1 MGDELMMVETGMEKR
16 FGYTNLAKGVAFVFS
31 LVFLMMAVVSG
42 FLTSMFMDGEVYTK
56 SIEAQIEER
65 FDEMGQ
71 LEAEEIRRLYE
82 YNGEKSLDIKYADSN
97 VRITLY
103 NNRDK
108 ILYSNYNEEEYR
120 WSGVYIYGQ
129 NMDLTTLK
137 VYVIGELLPG
147 DAWYDVEYG
156 YRMVYA
162 FRFILPVIAL
172 IGAVVG
178 SALFIYLLSAAG
190 RTNEEEEPVLSVMGE
205 VPSDILF
212 FVLGT
217 IWMAV
222 LSMVLD
228 RNCHNLSDYV
238 VMFLGVAVLFA
249 ILILTSML
257 FAEKVKTKTLWT
269 NTICYRLGK
278 YVKAL
283 GRILYKGLQLFGKF
297 LMALPLIP
305 VSATAFVVVA
315 LLELLIFRLWMP
327 GEMHDLMTFWI
338 IEKLTL
344 GPVFFYVVFTLRK
357 LQAGSEALVSGNAS
371 YKVDTKFMVWHFKK
385 HGENLNRLAEGISKA
400 VEERMRSERMKT
412 ELITNV
418 SHDIKTPLTSII
430 NYTDLICKEPTDN
443 EKIKEYS
450 EVLLRQATRLKKLT
464 ENLVDASK
472 AATGSMEVNLV
483 PCEVGVLLTQAVGE
497 FEQRLEEKGITLV
510 TKSPEEPVNI
520 MADSKLIWRVFDNLM
535 NNICKY
541 AQDHTRVYLSVEKK
555 EGKAIISFKNIS
567 SYELDITA
575 DELMERFVRGDK
587 SRHTEGNGLGL
598 SIAKSLTDLQK
609 GEMELSVDGDLFKV
623 VLTFDAL

>member
-1 MGDELMMVETGMEKR
+1 MGDELMMVETGLEKR
-16 FGYTNLAKGVAFVFS
+16 FGYTNLAKGIAFAFS
-31 LVFLMMAVVSG
+31 LVFLMMAVICG
-42 FLTSMFMDGEVYTK
+42 YMTSMFMDGEVYTK
-56 SIEAQIEER
+56 SMETQILER

-82 YNGEKSLDIKYADSN
+82 YNGEKSLDIKYGDSN
-97 VRITLY
+97 VRVTMY

-108 ILYSNYNEEEYR
+108 VLYSNYNEEKYR
-120 WSGVYIYGQ
+120 WSGVYVYGQ
-129 NMDLTTLK
+129 NMNLTTLK
-137 VYVIGELLPG
+137 VYVVGDLMPG
-147 DAWYDVEYG
+147 DEWYDVEYE
-156 YRMVYA
+156 YRMIYA
-162 FRFILPVIAL
+162 FRFILPVVAL
-172 IGAVVG
+172 IAAVAG
-178 SALFIYLLSAAG
+178 SALFIYLMGAAG
-190 RTNEEEEPVLSVMGE
+190 RTNEDEEPVLSVMGE

-212 FVLGT
+212 FVVGT
-217 IWMAV
+217 IWIAV
-222 LSMVLD
+222 LAQVIDKSL
-228 RNCHNLSDYV
+228 RNLSDYV
-238 VMFLGVAVLFA
+238 VMFLGIAVLFA
-249 ILILTSML
+249 LLILASML
-257 FAEKVKTKTLWT
+257 LAEKVKTKTLWT
-269 NTICYRLGK
+269 NTLCYRLGK
-278 YVKAL
+278 YVKMF
-283 GRILYKGLQLFGKF
+283 GNVLYKGLKLFGQF
-297 LMALPLIP
+297 LMALPLVP
-305 VSATAFVVVA
+305 VSATAFVVVS
-315 LLELLIFRLWMP
+315 LVELLIFRLWMP
-327 GEMHDLMTFWI
+327 REMGDLMTFWV
-338 IEKLTL
+338 IEKVTL

-357 LQAGSEALVSGNAS
+357 LQAGSEALVSGNSS
-371 YKVDTKFMVWHFKK
+371 YKVDTALMVGAFKK
-385 HGENLNRLAEGISKA
+385 HGENLNRLAEGITIA

-430 NYTDLICKEPTDN
+430 NYTDLICKEETDN

-464 ENLVDASK
+464 ENLVEASK

-497 FEQRLEEKGITLV
+497 FEQRLEDKGISLV

-555 EGKAIISFKNIS
+555 DGKAIISFKNIS

-575 DELMERFVRGDK
+575 EELMERFVRGDK
-587 SRHTEGNGLGL
+587 SRNTEGNGLGL

-623 VLTFDAL
+623 VLTFDAI